1 MEATSRRWRGIYTP
15 SSRCVG
21 RPKFDFR
28 TACDVASVSDS
39 LEARTSPYPST
50 TPLSGSTETVYGVAK
65 AVPRPSPL
73 DEGPPTTRFVH
84 HAPVG
89 KGRLTLPHSLLG
101 VSGCVLASKGT
112 QFAEA
117 PLSFALS
124 LMAWPLK
131 TSP

>member
-1 MEATSRRWRGIYTP
+1 MEIKRRWRGA
-15 SSRCVG
+15 SE
-21 RPKFDFR
+21 FDFR
-28 TACDVASVSDS
+28 TARDVASVSES
-39 LEARTSPYPST
+39 FVARTSPYPST
-50 TPLSGSTETVYGVAK
+50 TPLSGNTETVYGVAK

-89 KGRLTLPHSLLG
+89 NGRLTLPQSLVG
-101 VSGCVLASKGT
+101 VSGCVRASKGT

-117 PLSFALS
+117 PLSFVLS